1 MIESE
6 LSHYLPEIINTMS
19 EGLFCTRTN
28 GVIVLANDALSRIT
42 GYSREELLNRPCAVL
57 GCDACEVSRAAG
69 GSAHCTLFLERI
81 ENRKNCR
88 LRRKDGTLVH
98 VLKNA
103 CLLRDEQGS
112 VIGAVETITD
122 ITELDVK
129 ERRIRQLAR
138 NLETGS
144 DFHGMLGRSRAMRE
158 VYNLIEK
165 AAGVEAP
172 VLILGESGVG
182 KELAAQAIHE
192 LGPRAKGPY
201 VQVNC
206 AALNES
212 LLESELFG
220 HARGAFTGA
229 YRHRIG
235 RFEEVAGGDLFLDE
249 IGDVPLGVQVKLLRV
264 LETRKFERVGD
275 SQALN
280 LDARLIAATN
290 QDLPALVAAKRFR
303 EDFYFRVSVLP
314 IWLPPLRQ
322 RTGDVG
328 LLAAHFLEACRKQ
341 SGKDI
346 GGFAPETAALL
357 EAYPWPGN
365 VRELRSA
372 IEYACMVIERGNI
385 EPSHLPPH
393 LAGRAAACRD
403 LPLAPS
409 RREETPGD
417 QKSQLLAALR
427 QCQGNQTKAAALLGV
442 SRLTVINRMRKYGV
456 TRGIEP

>member
-1 MIESE
+1 MESE

-19 EGLFCTRTN
+19 EGLFCTRTD

-42 GYSREELLNRPCAVL
+42 GYDREELLNRPCAVL
-57 GCDACEVSRAAG
+57 GCDACEISRAAG
-69 GSAHCTLFLERI
+69 GSAHCTLFLKHL

-103 CLLRDEQGS
+103 CLLRDGQGT

-165 AAGVEAP
+165 AACVEAP

-206 AALNES
+206 AALNDS

-275 SQALN
+275 SQTLS

-303 EDFYFRVSVLP
+303 EDFYFRVNVLP
-314 IWLPPLRQ
+314 IWLPPLRE
-322 RTGDVG
+322 RSGDVG

-357 EAYPWPGN
+357 EAYSWPGN
-365 VRELRSA
+365 VRELKSA
-372 IEYACMVIERGNI
+372 IEYAAMVIERGAI

-393 LAGRAAACRD
+393 LSGRAAACRE
-403 LPLAPS
+403 LPAAPS
-409 RREETPGD
+409 RREEAPGD
-417 QKSQLLAALR
+417 QKSELLAALR

-456 TRGIEP
+456 TRSIEP